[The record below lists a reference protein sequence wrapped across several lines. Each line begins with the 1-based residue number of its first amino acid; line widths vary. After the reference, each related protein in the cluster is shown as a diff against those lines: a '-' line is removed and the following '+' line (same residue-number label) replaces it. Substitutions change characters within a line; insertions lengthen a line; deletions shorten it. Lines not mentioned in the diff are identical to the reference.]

1 MPERAVDESST
12 ELEQGFCLF
21 HFFQLPPT
29 YIIAGHKRDQ
39 GEEFR
44 IACLGCLKRAENFDS
59 LFGLFFKKKFRKRK
73 SGLFRGTNERGTSV
87 TQFCSTELLPCN
99 WVL

>member
-29 YIIAGHKRDQ
+29 YIIAEHKRDQ

-44 IACLGCLKRAENFDS
+44 IACLGCLNEQRIFFDS
-59 LFGLFFKKKFRKRK
+59 LFGLFFKKKKISK
-73 SGLFRGTNERGTSV
+73 TEVWTVQGDERTRY
-87 TQFCSTELLPCN
+87 ELLI
-99 WVL
+99 VRMFYTMS